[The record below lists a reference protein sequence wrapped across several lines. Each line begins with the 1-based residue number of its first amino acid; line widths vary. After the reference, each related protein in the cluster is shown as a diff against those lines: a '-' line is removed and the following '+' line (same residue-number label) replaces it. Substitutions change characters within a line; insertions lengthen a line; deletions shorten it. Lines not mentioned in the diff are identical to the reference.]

1 IIGGPVS
8 ADGYTWDEVTGPI
21 AEWNTVNFTRSGVWM
36 AVRSSTTT
44 YVAAATAP
52 NATFIDA
59 GIDGLTFGDGGDA
72 SLGSSTVALAARAF
86 SPNGDGS
93 KDRLRL
99 RWTNHLAF
107 DSMALRAFRL
117 DGTLAGTRAA
127 PGSRTA
133 SRSRSERPVVR
144 PGPSRPRRS
153 AARASVLPCDR
164 PRGRARA
171 RA

>member
-1 IIGGPVS
+1 MAARGRRGSPARGPRPTSSSGATATAMPS
-8 ADGYTWDEVTGPI
+8 AP
-21 AEWNTVNFTRSGVWM
+21 A
-36 AVRSSTTT
+36 STTP

-117 DGTLAGTRAA
+117 DGTLAGTRALPDVAVGPQAYDWDGALTGLGA
-127 PGSRTA
+127 P
-133 SRSRSERPVVR
+133 
-144 PGPSRPRRS
+144 
-153 AARASVLPCDR
+153 
-164 PRGRARA
+164 
-171 RA
+171 